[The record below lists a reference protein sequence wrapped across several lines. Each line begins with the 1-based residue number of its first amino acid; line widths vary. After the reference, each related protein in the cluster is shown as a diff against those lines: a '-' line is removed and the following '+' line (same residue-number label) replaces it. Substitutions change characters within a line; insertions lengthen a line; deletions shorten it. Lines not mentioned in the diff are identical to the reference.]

1 MDTNKKLKVKDI
13 FTVVLLALINVVI
26 FFASSL
32 LYATPVTIMLM
43 PVFFSLLEGIVFF
56 IIGTRVRKPGAMM
69 VYAVVRGILGGYLPY
84 VLLYFLSGI
93 ASELIL
99 RKSGYGSAKGL
110 TISYILCQLFA
121 ALGSTIYPYVI
132 AAKSMA
138 DMAVTDGRQG
148 NIDAASRML
157 LSGGWIAL
165 LAGIVVSAFIGA
177 MIGKRVVKK
186 HLQAVGMEGQ
196 HQETAV

>member
-1 MDTNKKLKVKDI
+1 MNTNKKLKVKDI

-32 LYATPVTIMLM
+32 LYATPVTIVMM
-43 PVFFSLLEGIVFF
+43 PVFFLLLEGIVFF

-69 VYAVVRGILGGYLPY
+69 VYAIVRGILGGYLPY

-110 TISYILCQLFA
+110 TISYIICQLFA

-165 LAGIVVSAFIGA
+165 LAGIIVSAFIGA

-186 HLQAVGMEGQ
+186 HLEAVVMEG
-196 HQETAV
+196 

>member
-1 MDTNKKLKVKDI
+1 MNTNKKLKVKDI

-32 LYATPVTIMLM
+32 LYATPVTIVMM
-43 PVFFSLLEGIVFF
+43 PVFFSLLEGLVFF
-56 IIGTRVRKPGAMM
+56 INGTRVRKPGAMM
-69 VYAVVRGILGGYLPY
+69 VYAIVRGILGGYLPY

-110 TISYILCQLFA
+110 TIRYIICQLFA

-165 LAGIVVSAFIGA
+165 LAGIIVSAFIGA

-186 HLQAVGMEGQ
+186 HLEAVVMEG
-196 HQETAV
+196 

>member
-1 MDTNKKLKVKDI
+1 MNTNKKLKVKDI

-69 VYAVVRGILGGYLPY
+69 LYAVVRGILGGYLPY

-93 ASELIL
+93 VSELIL
-99 RKSGYGSAKGL
+99 RKSGYGSVKGL
-110 TISYILCQLFA
+110 TISYILCQLCA

-165 LAGIVVSAFIGA
+165 LAGVVITAFFGA
-177 MIGKRVVKK
+177 MIGKRVVNK
-186 HLQAVGMEGQ
+186 HLEAVGMEG
-196 HQETAV
+196 

>member
-1 MDTNKKLKVKDI
+1 MNTNKKLKVKDI

-43 PVFFSLLEGIVFF
+43 PVLFSLLEGIVFF

-69 VYAVVRGILGGYLPY
+69 LYAVVRGILGGYLPY

-93 ASELIL
+93 VSELIL
-99 RKSGYGSAKGL
+99 RKSGYGSVKGL
-110 TISYILCQLFA
+110 TISYILCQLCA

-165 LAGIVVSAFIGA
+165 LAGVVITAFFGA

-186 HLQAVGMEGQ
+186 HLEAVGMEG
-196 HQETAV
+196 

>member
-1 MDTNKKLKVKDI
+1 MNTNKKLKVKDI

-56 IIGTRVRKPGAMM
+56 IIGTKVRKPGAMM

-93 ASELIL
+93 VSELIL
-99 RKSGYGSAKGL
+99 RKSGYGSVKGL
-110 TISYILCQLFA
+110 TISYILCQLCA

-138 DMAVTDGRQG
+138 DMAVTDGRQE

-165 LAGIVVSAFIGA
+165 LAGVVITAFFGA
-177 MIGKRVVKK
+177 MIGKRVVNK
-186 HLQAVGMEGQ
+186 HLEAVGMEG
-196 HQETAV
+196 

>member
-1 MDTNKKLKVKDI
+1 MNTNKKLKVKDI

-69 VYAVVRGILGGYLPY
+69 LYAVVRGILGGYLPY

-93 ASELIL
+93 VSELIL
-99 RKSGYGSAKGL
+99 HKSGYGSVKGL
-110 TISYILCQLFA
+110 TISYILCQLCA

-165 LAGIVVSAFIGA
+165 LAGVVITAFFGA
-177 MIGKRVVKK
+177 MIGKRVVNK
-186 HLQAVGMEGQ
+186 HLEAVGMEG
-196 HQETAV
+196 

>member
-1 MDTNKKLKVKDI
+1 MNTNKKLKVKDI

-32 LYATPVTIMLM
+32 LYATPVTIVMM

-69 VYAVVRGILGGYLPY
+69 AYAIVRGILGGYLPY

-110 TISYILCQLFA
+110 TISYIICQLFA

-165 LAGIVVSAFIGA
+165 LAGIIVSAFIGA

-186 HLQAVGMEGQ
+186 HLEAVVMEG
-196 HQETAV
+196 

>member
-1 MDTNKKLKVKDI
+1 MNTNKKLKVKDI

-69 VYAVVRGILGGYLPY
+69 LYAVVRGILGGYLPY

-93 ASELIL
+93 VSELIL
-99 RKSGYGSAKGL
+99 RKSGYGSVKGL
-110 TISYILCQLFA
+110 TISYILCQLCA

-157 LSGGWIAL
+157 LSGGWTAL
-165 LAGIVVSAFIGA
+165 LAGVVITAFFGA
-177 MIGKRVVKK
+177 MIGKRVVNK
-186 HLQAVGMEGQ
+186 HLEAVGMEG
-196 HQETAV
+196 

>member
-1 MDTNKKLKVKDI
+1 MNTNKKLKVKDI

-56 IIGTRVRKPGAMM
+56 IIGTKVRKPGAMM
-69 VYAVVRGILGGYLPY
+69 VYAVVRGILGGYIPY

-93 ASELIL
+93 VSELIL
-99 RKSGYGSAKGL
+99 RKSGYGSVKGL
-110 TISYILCQLFA
+110 TISYILCQLCA

-165 LAGIVVSAFIGA
+165 LAGVVITAFFGA

-186 HLQAVGMEGQ
+186 HLEAVGMEG
-196 HQETAV
+196 

>member
-1 MDTNKKLKVKDI
+1 MNTNKKLKVKDI

-26 FFASSL
+26 FLASSL

-69 VYAVVRGILGGYLPY
+69 LYAVVRGILGGYLPY

-93 ASELIL
+93 VSELIL
-99 RKSGYGSAKGL
+99 RKSGYGSVKGL
-110 TISYILCQLFA
+110 TISYILCQLCA

-165 LAGIVVSAFIGA
+165 LAGVVITAFFGA
-177 MIGKRVVKK
+177 MIGKRVVNK
-186 HLQAVGMEGQ
+186 HLEAVGMEG
-196 HQETAV
+196 

>member
-1 MDTNKKLKVKDI
+1 MNTNKKLKVKDI

-32 LYATPVTIMLM
+32 LYATPVTIVMM

-69 VYAVVRGILGGYLPY
+69 VYAIVRGILGGYLPY

-110 TISYILCQLFA
+110 TISYIICQLFA

-148 NIDAASRML
+148 NIAAASRML

-165 LAGIVVSAFIGA
+165 LAGIIVSAFIGA

-186 HLQAVGMEGQ
+186 HLEAVVMEG
-196 HQETAV
+196 

>member
-1 MDTNKKLKVKDI
+1 MNTNKKLKVKDI

-56 IIGTRVRKPGAMM
+56 MIGTKVRKPGAMM
-69 VYAVVRGILGGYLPY
+69 LYAVVRGILGGYLPY

-93 ASELIL
+93 VSELIL
-99 RKSGYGSAKGL
+99 RKFGYGSAKGL
-110 TISYILCQLFA
+110 TISYILCQLCA

-138 DMAVTDGRQG
+138 DMAVTDGRQE

-165 LAGIVVSAFIGA
+165 LAGVVITAFFGA

-186 HLQAVGMEGQ
+186 HLEAVGMEG
-196 HQETAV
+196 

>member
-1 MDTNKKLKVKDI
+1 MNTTANKKLKVKDI
-13 FTVVLLALINVVI
+13 ITVVLLALINVVI

-56 IIGTRVRKPGAMM
+56 IIGTKVRKPGAMM
-69 VYAVVRGILGGYLPY
+69 VYAIVRGILGGYFPY

-93 ASELIL
+93 ISELIL
-99 RKSGYGSAKGL
+99 HRSGYGSVKGL
-110 TISYILCQLFA
+110 TISYIICQLCA

-138 DMAVTDGRQG
+138 DMSVTDGRQG

-165 LAGIVVSAFIGA
+165 LAGIVITAFIGA

-186 HLQAVGMEGQ
+186 HLEAVGMEG
-196 HQETAV
+196 

>member
-1 MDTNKKLKVKDI
+1 MNTNKKLKVKDI

-56 IIGTRVRKPGAMM
+56 IIGTKVRKPGAMM
-69 VYAVVRGILGGYLPY
+69 VYAVVRGILGGYIPY

-93 ASELIL
+93 VSELIL
-99 RKSGYGSAKGL
+99 RKSGYGSVKGL
-110 TISYILCQLFA
+110 TISYILCQLCA

-165 LAGIVVSAFIGA
+165 LAGVVITAFFGA
-177 MIGKRVVKK
+177 MIGKRVVNK
-186 HLQAVGMEGQ
+186 HLEAVGMEG
-196 HQETAV
+196 

>member
-1 MDTNKKLKVKDI
+1 MNTNKKLKVKDI

-56 IIGTRVRKPGAMM
+56 IIGTKVRKPGAMM

-93 ASELIL
+93 VSELIL
-99 RKSGYGSAKGL
+99 RKSGYGSVKGL
-110 TISYILCQLFA
+110 TISYILCQLCA

-165 LAGIVVSAFIGA
+165 LAGVVITAFFGA

-186 HLQAVGMEGQ
+186 HLEAVGMEG
-196 HQETAV
+196 

>member
-1 MDTNKKLKVKDI
+1 MNTNKKLKVKDI

-43 PVFFSLLEGIVFF
+43 PVFFSLLEGIVFL

-69 VYAVVRGILGGYLPY
+69 LYAVVRGILGGYLPY

-93 ASELIL
+93 VSELIL
-99 RKSGYGSAKGL
+99 RKSGYGSVKGL
-110 TISYILCQLFA
+110 TISYILCQLCA

-165 LAGIVVSAFIGA
+165 LAGVVITAFFGA

-186 HLQAVGMEGQ
+186 HLEAVGMEG
-196 HQETAV
+196 

>member
-1 MDTNKKLKVKDI
+1 MNTNKKLKVKDI

-69 VYAVVRGILGGYLPY
+69 LYAVVRGILGGYLTY

-93 ASELIL
+93 VSELIL
-99 RKSGYGSAKGL
+99 RKSGYGSVKGL
-110 TISYILCQLFA
+110 TISYILCQLCA

-138 DMAVTDGRQG
+138 DMAVTDGRQE

-165 LAGIVVSAFIGA
+165 LAGVVITAFFGA

-186 HLQAVGMEGQ
+186 HLEAVGMEG
-196 HQETAV
+196 

>member
-1 MDTNKKLKVKDI
+1 MNTNKKLKVKDI

-69 VYAVVRGILGGYLPY
+69 LYAVVRGILGGYLPY

-93 ASELIL
+93 VSELIL
-99 RKSGYGSAKGL
+99 RKSGYGSVKGL
-110 TISYILCQLFA
+110 TISYILCQLCA
-121 ALGSTIYPYVI
+121 ALGSTICPYVI

-165 LAGIVVSAFIGA
+165 LAGVVITAFFGA
-177 MIGKRVVKK
+177 MIGKRVVNK
-186 HLQAVGMEGQ
+186 HLEAVGMEG
-196 HQETAV
+196 

>member
-1 MDTNKKLKVKDI
+1 MNTNKKLKVKDI

-56 IIGTRVRKPGAMM
+56 MIGTRVRKPGAMM
-69 VYAVVRGILGGYLPY
+69 LYAVVRGILGGYLPY

-93 ASELIL
+93 VSELIL
-99 RKSGYGSAKGL
+99 RKSGYGSVRGL
-110 TISYILCQLFA
+110 TISYILCQLCA

-138 DMAVTDGRQG
+138 DMAVTDGRQE

-165 LAGIVVSAFIGA
+165 LAGVVITAFFGA

-186 HLQAVGMEGQ
+186 HLEAVGMEG
-196 HQETAV
+196 

>member
-1 MDTNKKLKVKDI
+1 MNATANKKLKVKDI
-13 FTVVLLALINVVI
+13 ITVVLLALINVVI

-32 LYATPVTIMLM
+32 LYATPITIMLM

-56 IIGTRVRKPGAMM
+56 IIGTKVRKPGAMM
-69 VYAVVRGILGGYLPY
+69 VYAIVRGILGGYLPY

-93 ASELIL
+93 ISELIL
-99 RKSGYGSAKGL
+99 RKFGYGSVKGL
-110 TISYILCQLFA
+110 TISYIICQLCA

-132 AAKSMA
+132 AARSMA

-165 LAGIVVSAFIGA
+165 LAGVVITAFIGA
-177 MIGKRVVKK
+177 MIGKRMVKK
-186 HLQAVGMEGQ
+186 HLEAVGMEG
-196 HQETAV
+196 

>member
-1 MDTNKKLKVKDI
+1 MNTNKKLKVKDI

-32 LYATPVTIMLM
+32 MYATPVTIVMM

-69 VYAVVRGILGGYLPY
+69 VYAIVRGILGGYLPY

-110 TISYILCQLFA
+110 TISYIICQLFA

-165 LAGIVVSAFIGA
+165 LAGIIVSAFIGA

-186 HLQAVGMEGQ
+186 HLEAVVMEG
-196 HQETAV
+196 

>member
-1 MDTNKKLKVKDI
+1 MNTNKKLKVKDI

-69 VYAVVRGILGGYLPY
+69 LYAVVRGILGGYLPY

-93 ASELIL
+93 VSELIL
-99 RKSGYGSAKGL
+99 RKSGYGSVKGL
-110 TISYILCQLFA
+110 TISYILCQLCA

-165 LAGIVVSAFIGA
+165 LAGVVITAFFGA

-186 HLQAVGMEGQ
+186 HLEAVGMEG
-196 HQETAV
+196 

>member
-1 MDTNKKLKVKDI
+1 MNTNKKLKVKDI

-69 VYAVVRGILGGYLPY
+69 LYAVVRGILGGYLPY

-93 ASELIL
+93 VSELIL
-99 RKSGYGSAKGL
+99 RKSGYGSVKGL
-110 TISYILCQLFA
+110 TISYILCQLCA
-121 ALGSTIYPYVI
+121 ALGSTIYPNVI

-165 LAGIVVSAFIGA
+165 LAGVVITAFFGA

-186 HLQAVGMEGQ
+186 HLEAVGMEG
-196 HQETAV
+196 

>member
-1 MDTNKKLKVKDI
+1 MNTNKKLKVKDI

-32 LYATPVTIMLM
+32 LYATPITIVMM

-69 VYAVVRGILGGYLPY
+69 VYAIVRGILGGYLPY

-99 RKSGYGSAKGL
+99 RKSGYGSEKGL
-110 TISYILCQLFA
+110 TISYIICQLFA

-186 HLQAVGMEGQ
+186 HLEAFGMEG
-196 HQETAV
+196 

>member
-93 ASELIL
+93 VSELIL

-132 AAKSMA
+132 AARSMA

-186 HLQAVGMEGQ
+186 HLQAVGMEG
-196 HQETAV
+196 

>member
-1 MDTNKKLKVKDI
+1 MNTNKKLKVKDI

-69 VYAVVRGILGGYLPY
+69 LYAVVRGILGGYLPY

-93 ASELIL
+93 VSELIL
-99 RKSGYGSAKGL
+99 RKSGYGSVKGL
-110 TISYILCQLFA
+110 TISYILCQLCA

-138 DMAVTDGRQG
+138 DMAVTDGRQE

-165 LAGIVVSAFIGA
+165 LAGVVITAFFGA

-186 HLQAVGMEGQ
+186 HLEAVGMEG
-196 HQETAV
+196 

>member
-1 MDTNKKLKVKDI
+1 MNTNKKLKVKDI

-32 LYATPVTIMLM
+32 LYATPVTIVMM

-69 VYAVVRGILGGYLPY
+69 VYAIVRGILGGYLPY

-110 TISYILCQLFA
+110 TISYIICQLFA
-121 ALGSTIYPYVI
+121 ALGSTIYPYAI

-138 DMAVTDGRQG
+138 DMAVADGRQG

-186 HLQAVGMEGQ
+186 HLEAFGMEG
-196 HQETAV
+196 

>member
-1 MDTNKKLKVKDI
+1 MNTNKKLKVKDI

-56 IIGTRVRKPGAMM
+56 MIGTRVRKPGAMM
-69 VYAVVRGILGGYLPY
+69 LYAVVRGILGGYLPY

-93 ASELIL
+93 VSELIL
-99 RKSGYGSAKGL
+99 RKSGYGSVKGL
-110 TISYILCQLFA
+110 TISYILCQLCA

-165 LAGIVVSAFIGA
+165 LAGVVITAFFGA
-177 MIGKRVVKK
+177 MIGKRVVNK
-186 HLQAVGMEGQ
+186 HLEAVGMEG
-196 HQETAV
+196 

>member
-1 MDTNKKLKVKDI
+1 MNTNKKLKVKDI

-32 LYATPVTIMLM
+32 LYATPVTIVMM

-69 VYAVVRGILGGYLPY
+69 VYAIVRGILGGYLPY

-110 TISYILCQLFA
+110 TISYIICQLFA

-138 DMAVTDGRQG
+138 DMAVTDGRQD

-165 LAGIVVSAFIGA
+165 LAGIIVSAFIGA

-186 HLQAVGMEGQ
+186 HLEAVVMEG
-196 HQETAV
+196 

>member
-1 MDTNKKLKVKDI
+1 MNTNKKLKVKDI

-69 VYAVVRGILGGYLPY
+69 LYAVVRGILGGYIPY

-93 ASELIL
+93 VSELIL

-110 TISYILCQLFA
+110 TISYILCQLCA

-165 LAGIVVSAFIGA
+165 LAGVVITAFFGA
-177 MIGKRVVKK
+177 MIGKRVVNK
-186 HLQAVGMEGQ
+186 HLEAVGMEG
-196 HQETAV
+196 

>member
-1 MDTNKKLKVKDI
+1 M
-13 FTVVLLALINVVI
+13 
-26 FFASSL
+26 
-32 LYATPVTIMLM
+32 M

-69 VYAVVRGILGGYLPY
+69 VYAIVRGILGGYLPY

-110 TISYILCQLFA
+110 TISYIICQLFA

-165 LAGIVVSAFIGA
+165 LAGIIVSAFIGA

-186 HLQAVGMEGQ
+186 HLEAVVMEG
-196 HQETAV
+196 

>member
-1 MDTNKKLKVKDI
+1 MNTNKKLKVKDI

-56 IIGTRVRKPGAMM
+56 IIGTKVRKPGAMM
-69 VYAVVRGILGGYLPY
+69 VYAVVRGILGGYIPY

-93 ASELIL
+93 VSELIL
-99 RKSGYGSAKGL
+99 RKSGYGSVKGL
-110 TISYILCQLFA
+110 TISYILCQLCA

-138 DMAVTDGRQG
+138 DMAVTDGRQE

-165 LAGIVVSAFIGA
+165 LAGVVITAFFGA
-177 MIGKRVVKK
+177 MIGKRVVNK
-186 HLQAVGMEGQ
+186 HLEAVGMEG
-196 HQETAV
+196 